1 MFENVFQAQ
10 KQPRDRDQVGVQSRR
25 PAGDF
30 VENGSRQNSES
41 RKRQRR
47 RRVEP
52 RADDFQVAAAA
63 DVASV
68 GVRNSAASA
77 STRTHQV

>member
-10 KQPRDRDQVGVQSRR
+10 KQPRDRDQAGVQSRR

-30 VENGSRQNSES
+30 VESGSRQNAES
-41 RKRQRR
+41 RQRQRR
-47 RRVEP
+47 RRVQP
-52 RADDFQVAAAA
+52 GTDDFQVAAAA

-68 GVRNSAASA
+68 GLRNSAASA